1 MPDSPSRYPIIEPD
15 AKAPTVRRL
24 RQLSRI
30 LDNAIT
36 IPGTQVGVG
45 IDPILGLLPVGGDF
59 LGVMLSC
66 YIVVEAARLGV
77 PRATIGRM
85 VFNIIVDGLVGSFP
99 MLGDLFD
106 FAWKAN
112 SMNIQLL
119 EDNLKFSS
127 QTQKADRLFIF
138 ALVAG
143 LLVIAIVLVV
153 LPVILIRLLWQ
164 AITGG

>member
-15 AKAPTVRRL
+15 AKAPRVRRL

-66 YIVVEAARLGV
+66 YIVVEAARLGI

-112 SMNIQLL
+112 TLNIQLL

-127 QTQKADRLFIF
+127 QSQKADRLFIF

>member
-15 AKAPTVRRL
+15 AKDPTVRRL

-112 SMNIQLL
+112 TLNIQLL

>member
-15 AKAPTVRRL
+15 AKAPRVRRL

>member
-24 RQLSRI
+24 RQLSRL

-45 IDPILGLLPVGGDF
+45 LDPILGLLPVGGDF
-59 LGVMLSC
+59 LGIMLSS
-66 YIVVEAARLGV
+66 YIVVEAARLGL

-85 VFNIIVDGLVGSFP
+85 VVNIIVDGLVGSFP

-112 SMNIQLL
+112 TLNIQLL

-138 ALVAG
+138 ALVLG
-143 LLVIAIVLVV
+143 LLLVTIVLVI

>member
-1 MPDSPSRYPIIEPD
+1 MPDLPSRYPIIEPD
-15 AKAPTVRRL
+15 AKASTVRRL
-24 RQLSRI
+24 RQLSRL
-30 LDNAIT
+30 LDNAVT

-45 IDPILGLLPVGGDF
+45 LDPILGLLPIGGDF
-59 LGVMLSC
+59 VGVMLSC

-112 SMNIQLL
+112 TLNIQLL
-119 EDNLKFSS
+119 EDNLKFPS
-127 QTQKADRLFIF
+127 QSQKVDKLFIL
-138 ALVAG
+138 ALAAG
-143 LLVIAIVLVV
+143 LLLVAIVLVV

-164 AITGG
+164 AISGG

>member
-24 RQLSRI
+24 RQLSRL

-45 IDPILGLLPVGGDF
+45 LDPILGLLPVGGDF
-59 LGVMLSC
+59 LGIMLSS
-66 YIVVEAARLGV
+66 YIVVEAARLGL

-112 SMNIQLL
+112 TLNIQLL

-138 ALVAG
+138 ALVLG
-143 LLVIAIVLVV
+143 LLLVTIVLVI